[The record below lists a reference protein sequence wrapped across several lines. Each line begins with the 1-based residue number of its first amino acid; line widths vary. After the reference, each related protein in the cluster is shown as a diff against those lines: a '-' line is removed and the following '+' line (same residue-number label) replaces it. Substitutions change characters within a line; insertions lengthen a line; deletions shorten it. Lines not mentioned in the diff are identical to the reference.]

1 MKQKLAGSS
10 KKLGTLAYIG
20 VLLGFFI
27 VMLGGIV
34 VIGGQAAQRTTS
46 EASTP
51 AALSAETFSLQIVA
65 GEGLDV
71 SEASSDPE
79 LDTTVEQFV
88 PTTDYTVPFKAGSS
102 EGKLLELL
110 EAFDTETSLFTL
122 TTKDFSFGKMI
133 VGINGVEADEN
144 SEFWEIVINGQ
155 QAQLGASELV
165 IKAGDEVKLS
175 LKEF

>member
-1 MKQKLAGSS
+1 MKQKLAGPS
-10 KKLGTLAYIG
+10 KKLSTLVYLG
-20 VLLGFFI
+20 VLVGFFA
-27 VMLGGIV
+27 VMLIGIV
-34 VIGGQAAQRTTS
+34 LIGGQPSQRTES

-51 AALSAETFSLQIVA
+51 AALSTETFSLQIVA

-79 LDTTVEQFV
+79 LEANVGQFV
-88 PTTDYTVPFKAGSS
+88 PTTDYTVPFAAGTS

-122 TTKDFSFGKMI
+122 TTKEFSFGKMI
-133 VGINGVEADEN
+133 VGINAVEADEN